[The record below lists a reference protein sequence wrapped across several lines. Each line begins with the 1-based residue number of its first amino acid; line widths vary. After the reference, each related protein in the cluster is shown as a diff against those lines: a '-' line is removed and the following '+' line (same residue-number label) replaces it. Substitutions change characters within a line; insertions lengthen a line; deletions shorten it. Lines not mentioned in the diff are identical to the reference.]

1 MAGTIRESVL
11 VLDFGG
17 QYNQLIARRVRELH
31 VYSEVLPHDTPLD
44 RIREGGYRGIIF
56 TGGPASVNEP
66 GAPDCDKGV
75 YGLGIPILGI
85 CYGAQLIA
93 RHFGGRV
100 FSPEKRE
107 YGNTVVRPDPS
118 SRLFGGISPETVAWM
133 SHTDQIGTLPPGFSA
148 TASTD
153 TCPVAAMENPTAG
166 VYAVQFHPE
175 VSHTRE
181 GQAIL
186 ANFVHGICGC
196 GGGWTMKAFV
206 DESIGALRARIG
218 DRQVLCGLS
227 GGVDSAVTAVLVHR
241 AVGDRLTCIFVD
253 HGLLRKGEGDLIE
266 KVFSETFN
274 IRLIRVNAQER
285 FLTRLAGVADPETKR
300 KIIGEE
306 FVRVFEEEARK
317 LGSVDLLAQGTIYPD
332 VIESGGGKAA
342 TIKSHH
348 NVGGLPRDILFTGV
362 VEPLRDLFKDEVRQ
376 AGLELGI
383 PRAMVMRQPFP
394 GPGLAVRIL
403 GEITTDKLEI
413 LREADAIFTG
423 ELEACGLGETIS
435 QYFAV
440 LTGLQSVGVMGD
452 ARTYD
457 YTIALRA
464 VTTSDFMTAEWVPIP
479 YDVLARISNRIVNET
494 PRVNRVV
501 YDITTKPPA
510 TIEWE

>member
-1 MAGTIRESVL
+1 MDVTSREAIL

-31 VYSEVLPHDTPLD
+31 VYSEVLPFDTSLE
-44 RIREGGYRGIIF
+44 RIRAGNYRGIIF
-56 TGGPASVNEP
+56 TGGPSSVNEAESP
-66 GAPDCDKGV
+66 KCDEGV
-75 YGLGIPILGI
+75 YRLGIPVLGI

-93 RHFGGRV
+93 RQLGGHV
-100 FSPEKRE
+100 YSPDKRE
-107 YGNTVVRPDPS
+107 YGNTEVNLDGS
-118 SRLFGGISPETVAWM
+118 SRLFKGISTKTVAWM
-133 SHTDQIGTLPPGFSA
+133 SHTDQIDVLPAGFSA
-148 TASTD
+148 TAGTA
-153 TCPVAAMENPTAG
+153 TCPIASMEHAADG
-166 VYAVQFHPE
+166 LYAVQFHPE

-186 ANFVHGICGC
+186 ANFVHDICGC
-196 GGGWTMKAFV
+196 KGEWTMKAFV
-206 DESIGALRARIG
+206 SESVQALRDRIG
-218 DRQVLCGLS
+218 SQSVLCGLS
-227 GGVDSAVTAVLVHR
+227 GGVDSAVTAVLVHQ
-241 AVGDRLTCIFVD
+241 AIGDQLTCIFVD
-253 HGLLRKGEGDLIE
+253 HGLLRKGEGDLVE
-266 KVFSETFN
+266 KIFGEAFN
-274 IRLIRVNAQER
+274 IRLIRVNAQDR
-285 FLTRLAGVADPETKR
+285 FLSRLAGVADPERKR

-306 FVRVFEEEARK
+306 FIRVFEEEAHK
-317 LGSVDLLAQGTIYPD
+317 LGKVDLLAQGTIYPD

-348 NVGGLPRDILFTGV
+348 NVGGMPKDILFSGV
-362 VEPLRDLFKDEVRQ
+362 VEPLRNLFKDEVRQ

-383 PRAMVMRQPFP
+383 PRPMVMRQPFP

-403 GEITTDKLEI
+403 GDITFEKLEI

-423 ELEACGLGETIS
+423 ELESTGLSDAIS

-464 VTTSDFMTAEWVPIP
+464 VTTNDFMTADWAPIP
-479 YDVLARISNRIVNET
+479 HDVLARVSNRIVNET
-494 PRVNRVV
+494 PKVNRVV

>member
-1 MAGTIRESVL
+1 MADMRESIL

-44 RIREGGYRGIIF
+44 RIREGNYRGVIF
-56 TGGPASVNEP
+56 TGGPSSVNSA
-66 GAPDCDKGV
+66 GAPDCDPGIFRL
-75 YGLGIPILGI
+75 GLPILGI

-93 RHFGGRV
+93 KQRGGRV

-107 YGNTVVRPDPS
+107 YGNTPVTHDGHS
-118 SRLFGGISPETVAWM
+118 KLFADISATSIAWM
-133 SHTDQIGTLPPGFSA
+133 SHTDQIDALPPGFTTSA
-148 TASTD
+148 SSD
-153 TCPVAAMENPTAG
+153 SCPVTAMEHPEDKI
-166 VYAVQFHPE
+166 YAVQFHPE

-181 GQAIL
+181 GQKIL
-186 ANFVHGICGC
+186 SNFVLGICGC
-196 GGGWTMKAFV
+196 KGDWTMKNFV
-206 DESIGALRARIG
+206 GQSVSELQTRIG
-218 DRQVLCGLS
+218 DKTVLCGLS

-253 HGLLRKGEGDLIE
+253 HGLLRKGEGDLVE
-266 KVFSETFN
+266 KVFGENFN
-274 IRLIRVNAQER
+274 IKLVRVDARER
-285 FLTRLAGVADPETKR
+285 FLTRLRGVTDPERKR

-317 LGSVDLLAQGTIYPD
+317 LGTVDFLAQGTIYPD

-348 NVGGLPRDILFTGV
+348 NVGGLPADILFSGV
-362 VEPLRDLFKDEVRQ
+362 IEPLRDLFKDEVRQ

-383 PRAMVMRQPFP
+383 PRPLVMRQPFP

-403 GEITTDKLEI
+403 GDITEEKLEI
-413 LREADAIFTG
+413 LREADAVFTG
-423 ELEACGLGETIS
+423 ELESSGLSDSIS

-464 VTTSDFMTAEWVPIP
+464 VTTNDFMTAEWADIP
-479 YDVLARISNRIVNET
+479 HDVLARVSNRIVNET
-494 PRVNRVV
+494 PRVSRVV
-501 YDITTKPPA
+501 YDITTNPPA